1 MQGNSWL
8 KEILGSGSGK
18 KKWQEIFFGMKL
30 AENIMNCQDNGRK
43 LLDSNHWGLIIV
55 IIVYFNFQTP
65 EINKDENRKSRF
77 TKWKHLL

>member
-8 KEILGSGSGK
+8 KEILGSGK

-65 EINKDENRKSRF
+65 EINKDDNRKSRF
-77 TKWKHLL
+77 TKWKHLWL

>member
-8 KEILGSGSGK
+8 KEILGSGK
-18 KKWQEIFFGMKL
+18 KKWQEILFGMKL

-43 LLDSNHWGLIIV
+43 LLDSKHWGLIIV

-65 EINKDENRKSRF
+65 DKDK
-77 TKWKHLL
+77 